1 MSEVNDSEKIHSDDN
16 SNQSTVMS
24 EVNDS
29 EIIILEDN
37 SNQSTPTTKERIS
50 FDYDFRDDFFSYND
64 ENIPKE
70 YKTQGIM
77 PYSFIEKLD
86 NAVIN
91 EVKTGLPILKG
102 LLVEK
107 WIEEKNI
114 LQKINRDVLQG
125 YEVCPEDRIIVIK
138 DVLRR
143 TISPHWANCDLVNFY
158 IKW

>member
-1 MSEVNDSEKIHSDDN
+1 MSEVNDSKKIHLDDN
-16 SNQSTVMS
+16 INQNTVMS
-24 EVNDS
+24 EVNDL
-29 EIIILEDN
+29 EIIILDDD
-37 SNQSTPTTKERIS
+37 SNQSTPTKKERIS
-50 FDYDFRDDFFSYND
+50 FDYDFRDDFFSHD
-64 ENIPKE
+64 DKNIPKE
-70 YKTQGIM
+70 YKTKGIM

-107 WIEEKNI
+107 WIKEKEI

-125 YEVCPEDRIIVIK
+125 YEVSSEDRIIVTK

-143 TISPHWANCDLVNFY
+143 TRSPHWANCDLVNFY